1 MPAFAGM
8 TGFCLTALLAL
19 SGCGFAPL
27 YGGGGAADVARQMD
41 EVQVAD
47 IPERPGQM
55 LRLSLQDQL
64 QLAGAPVVQRYV
76 LTVNYGIVSQG
87 IGIQQD
93 TASTRNRFVAD
104 ASWTLSPI
112 GDPAAKLA
120 SGQASTE
127 DAENVIDQQYF
138 AVTLETDTINQQL
151 ADEIAGQI
159 AQQVAVY
166 FKTHP
171 AG

>member
-1 MPAFAGM
+1 MDAIAAM
-8 TGFCLTALLAL
+8 TGLLAL
-19 SGCGFAPL
+19 GGCGFAPL

-41 EVQVAD
+41 EVQVAN
-47 IPERPGQM
+47 IPERTGQL
-55 LRLSLQDQL
+55 LRLSLQDHLQIAGTPSVQL
-64 QLAGAPVVQRYV
+64 YV
-76 LTVNYGIVSQG
+76 LTVNYGITSQD
-87 IGIQQD
+87 IGVQQD
-93 TASTRNRFVAD
+93 TSSTRNRFVAD

-112 GDPAAKLA
+112 GNPTAKLA
-120 SGQASTE
+120 TGQASTE

-159 AQQVAVY
+159 TQQVAVY

>member
-1 MPAFAGM
+1 
-8 TGFCLTALLAL
+8 
-19 SGCGFAPL
+19 
-27 YGGGGAADVARQMD
+27 
-41 EVQVAD
+41 
-47 IPERPGQM
+47 
-55 LRLSLQDQL
+55 LQDQL